1 MKKYIGNFLSSVSF
15 LLSIVVLILY
25 FITLNQT
32 TSALSESI
40 FYIFIIISIAM
51 LILNNFITDFKG
63 AISITSCCFLL
74 ASLGVFI
81 NSQLSNIGYYAH
93 GVHDIGDGILPT
105 FIVGMV
111 IGIICLIINI
121 ILVFIEPN
129 NVISS
134 IKNK

>member
-51 LILNNFITDFKG
+51 LILNNFITG
-63 AISITSCCFLL
+63 CCFLL

-111 IGIICLIINI
+111 IGTICLIINI
-121 ILVFIEPN
+121 TLVFIEPN